1 MSDVGTGGSAMDYP
15 LQRHSM
21 SMTKTHYSKLSK
33 PQVFV
38 WRMFL
43 FVALASFI
51 GIILY
56 GPIVTAFNANPALN
70 AVILGTLAIGIIYTF
85 QQVLRLYPEIRWVN
99 NFRIAD
105 PGLAVEKSP
114 VMLAPM
120 ATLLMRRQG
129 QAALSATAM
138 RSILDSIGSR
148 LDESRETTRYLVG
161 LLVFL
166 GLLGTFW
173 GLMQTVQ
180 AVGGTIASLNP
191 GTEGGSGVLFE
202 ELKTGLAAPLEGM
215 GVAFSSS
222 LFGLAGSLI
231 VGFLDLQASQAQS
244 RFYNELED
252 WLSSITELGQENS
265 VASAGQPAQLRFAIL
280 DMQRSMT
287 DLAEKIEQGMM
298 RNNTG
303 DAMLE
308 LSRGIDRLVK
318 QMRAEQKVVREW
330 VDEQAHQSNAIAHVL
345 REQNKLAT
353 ILRDVAARPPRG
365 GSGER

>member
-1 MSDVGTGGSAMDYP
+1 
-15 LQRHSM
+15 
-21 SMTKTHYSKLSK
+21 MTTTHYYKTLSK

-51 GIILY
+51 VIIIY
-56 GPIVTAFNANPALN
+56 GPVAIAFRNNPALN
-70 AVILGTLAIGIIYTF
+70 GVILLTLAIGIVYTF

-105 PGLAVEKSP
+105 PGLAVERSP
-114 VMLAPM
+114 IMLAPM

-129 QAALSATAM
+129 QAAISPTAM
-138 RSILDSIGSR
+138 RSILDSIGAR
-148 LDESRETTRYLVG
+148 LDESRETTRYMVG

-180 AVGGTIASLNP
+180 SVGSTINSLGAGN
-191 GTEGGSGVLFE
+191 GEGGVLFE
-202 ELKTGLAAPLEGM
+202 ELKTGLAAPLKGM

-222 LFGLAGSLI
+222 LFGLAGSLV
-231 VGFLDLQASQAQS
+231 VGFLDLQASHAQN
-244 RFYNELED
+244 RFYNELEE
-252 WLSSITELGQENS
+252 WLSSITELTPEGS
-265 VASAGQPAQLRFAIL
+265 GAAAGQPAQLRFALL
-280 DMQRSMT
+280 DMQRTMT

-298 RNNTG
+298 RNNSG
-303 DAMLE
+303 EAMLE

-330 VDEQAHQSNAIAHVL
+330 VDEQAHQQNALATML

-353 ILRDVAARPPRG
+353 ILRDVAVRPPRG
-365 GSGER
+365 SGER

>member
-1 MSDVGTGGSAMDYP
+1 
-15 LQRHSM
+15 
-21 SMTKTHYSKLSK
+21 
-33 PQVFV
+33 
-38 WRMFL
+38 MFL
-43 FVALASFI
+43 FVALASVV
-51 GIILY
+51 GVILY
-56 GPIVTAFNANPALN
+56 ASIITAFNANPALN
-70 AVILGTLAIGIIYTF
+70 SIVLGTLGFGVVYAF

-99 NFRIAD
+99 NFRVAD
-105 PGLAVEKSP
+105 PGLAVDNSP

-120 ATLLMRRQG
+120 ATLLRRRQG

-148 LDESRETTRYLVG
+148 LDETRETTRYLVG

-180 AVGGTIASLNP
+180 SVGATINALNP
-191 GTEGGSGVLFE
+191 GGNGESGVLFD
-202 ELKTGLAAPLEGM
+202 ELKNGLSAPLKGM

-231 VGFLDLQASQAQS
+231 VGFLDLQASQAQT
-244 RFYNELED
+244 RFYNELEE
-252 WLSSITELGQENS
+252 WLSHITELSPEG
-265 VASAGQPAQLRFAIL
+265 SAAAPGQPAQFRFAML
-280 DMQRSMT
+280 DMQRSMA
-287 DLAEKIEQGMM
+287 DLAEKIEQAMV

-303 DAMLE
+303 DAMIE

-330 VDEQAHQSNAIAHVL
+330 VDEQAHQQNALANML

-353 ILRDVAARPPRG
+353 ILRDVAARPPRSG
-365 GSGER
+365 GDR

>member
-1 MSDVGTGGSAMDYP
+1 
-15 LQRHSM
+15 
-21 SMTKTHYSKLSK
+21 MTKAQYYKTLTK

-51 GIILY
+51 GMFLYATIL
-56 GPIVTAFNANPALN
+56 TAFEANPWLN
-70 AVILGTLAIGIIYTF
+70 GVIIGTLAIGIIYTF

-99 NFRIAD
+99 SFRIAD
-105 PGLAVEKSP
+105 PGLAVERTP

-120 ATLLMRRQG
+120 ATMLTRRQG
-129 QAALSATAM
+129 QGALSATAM
-138 RSILDSIGSR
+138 RSMLDSIAAR

-173 GLMQTVQ
+173 GLIQTVQ
-180 AVGGTIASLNP
+180 SVGLAINALSPT
-191 GTEGGSGVLFE
+191 GGESSVLIE
-202 ELKTGLAAPLEGM
+202 DLKSGLAAPLDGM
-215 GVAFSSS
+215 AIAFSSS

-231 VGFLDLQASQAQS
+231 VGFLDLQASQAQN
-244 RFYNELED
+244 RFYNELEE
-252 WLSSITELGQENS
+252 WLSSITELAPEGA
-265 VASAGQPAQLRFAIL
+265 VGTAGQPAQLRFAVL

-287 DLAEKIEQGMM
+287 DLAEKIEQSMM
-298 RNNTG
+298 RNNSG
-303 DAMLE
+303 EAMLE

-318 QMRAEQKVVREW
+318 QMRAEQKIVREW
-330 VDEQAHQSNAIAHVL
+330 VDEQANQQNALANVL

-365 GSGER
+365 GGSR

>member
-1 MSDVGTGGSAMDYP
+1 MSNP
-15 LQRHSM
+15 LQKRST
-21 SMTKTHYSKLSK
+21 SMTKAQYYKTLTR

-51 GIILY
+51 AMFLYATIL
-56 GPIVTAFNANPALN
+56 TAFESNPWLN
-70 AVILGTLAIGIIYTF
+70 GVIIGTLTIGIIYTF

-105 PGLAVEKSP
+105 PGLATERPP

-120 ATLLMRRQG
+120 ATLLTRRQSQG
-129 QAALSATAM
+129 ALSAIAM
-138 RSILDSIGSR
+138 RSILDSIGAR

-173 GLMQTVQ
+173 GLIQTVQ
-180 AVGGTIASLNP
+180 SVGTAINALSP
-191 GTEGGSGVLFE
+191 TGGSEGSVLIE
-202 ELKTGLAAPLEGM
+202 DLKSGLAAPLDGM
-215 GVAFSSS
+215 AIAFSSS

-231 VGFLDLQASQAQS
+231 VGFLDLQASQAQN
-244 RFYNELED
+244 RFYNELEE
-252 WLSSITELGQENS
+252 WLSSITELAPEGS
-265 VASAGQPAQLRFAIL
+265 STTAGQPAQLRFAVL

-287 DLAEKIEQGMM
+287 DLAEKIEHSMM
-298 RNNTG
+298 RNNSG
-303 DAMLE
+303 EAMLE

-318 QMRAEQKVVREW
+318 QMRAEQKIVREW
-330 VDEQAHQSNAIAHVL
+330 VDEQASQQNALANVL

-353 ILRDVAARPPRG
+353 ILREVAARPPRG
-365 GSGER
+365 GGGR

>member
-1 MSDVGTGGSAMDYP
+1 
-15 LQRHSM
+15 M
-21 SMTKTHYSKLSK
+21 SMKTPYSKLSK
-33 PQVFV
+33 PQTFV

-43 FVALASFI
+43 FVALASFLA
-51 GIILY
+51 IILY
-56 GPIVTAFNANPALN
+56 APIAVAFNANPALN
-70 AVILGTLAIGIIYTF
+70 GIIIGTLGFGIIYTF

-105 PGLAVEKSP
+105 PGLAVERSP

-120 ATLLMRRQG
+120 ATLLTRRQG
-129 QAALSATAM
+129 QSALSTAGM
-138 RSILDSIGSR
+138 RSILDSIGTR
-148 LDESRETTRYLVG
+148 LDESRETTRYIVG

-180 AVGGTIASLNP
+180 SVGLTINSLNP
-191 GTEGGSGVLFE
+191 GSGESGVLFE
-202 ELKTGLAAPLEGM
+202 ELKNGLAAPLKGM
-215 GVAFSSS
+215 GIAFSSS

-231 VGFLDLQASQAQS
+231 VGFLDLQAAQAQN
-244 RFYNELED
+244 RFYNELEE
-252 WLSSITELGQENS
+252 WLSSITELAPEGGA
-265 VASAGQPAQLRFAIL
+265 VSAGQPAQLRFAIL

-287 DLAEKIEQGMM
+287 DLAEKIEQSTV
-298 RNNTG
+298 RNQTG
-303 DAMLE
+303 EAMIE

-330 VDEQAHQSNAIAHVL
+330 VDEQAHQQNSLANVL

-353 ILRDVAARPPRG
+353 ILRDVAGRPPKG
-365 GSGER
+365 GSR

>member
-1 MSDVGTGGSAMDYP
+1 MAYP
-15 LQRHSM
+15 LQRRSM
-21 SMTKTHYSKLSK
+21 SMTTTTPYYVSLSK
-33 PQVFV
+33 PHVFV

-43 FVALASFI
+43 FVALAAVIAF
-51 GIILY
+51 ILY
-56 GPIVTAFNANPALN
+56 APIITAFNSNPALN
-70 AVILGTLAIGIIYTF
+70 GVIVGTLCFGVIYTF
-85 QQVLRLYPEIRWVN
+85 QQVLRLNPEIRWVN
-99 NFRIAD
+99 NFRVAD
-105 PGLAVEKSP
+105 PGLAVDRSP

-120 ATLLMRRQG
+120 ATLLRRRQG

-138 RSILDSIGSR
+138 RSMLDSIGSR

-180 AVGGTIASLNP
+180 SVGGTINALNP
-191 GTEGGSGVLFE
+191 GGNGESGVLFD
-202 ELKTGLAAPLEGM
+202 ELKNGLAAPLKGM

-231 VGFLDLQASQAQS
+231 VGFLDLQASQAQT
-244 RFYNELED
+244 RFYNELEE
-252 WLSSITELGQENS
+252 WLSHITELTPEG
-265 VASAGQPAQLRFAIL
+265 ASAAPGQPAQFRFAML

-287 DLAEKIEQGMM
+287 DLAEKIEQAMV

-303 DAMLE
+303 DAMIE

-330 VDEQAHQSNAIAHVL
+330 VDEQAHQQNALANML

-353 ILRDVAARPPRG
+353 ILRDVAARPPRSG
-365 GSGER
+365 GDR

>member
-1 MSDVGTGGSAMDYP
+1 
-15 LQRHSM
+15 
-21 SMTKTHYSKLSK
+21 MTKTPYYKTLSK
-33 PQVFV
+33 PQTFV

-43 FVALASFI
+43 FVALSSFVAV
-51 GIILY
+51 ILY
-56 GPIVTAFNANPALN
+56 NAIVVAFNSNPALN
-70 AVILGTLAIGIIYTF
+70 AVIIGTLGFGIIYTF

-99 NFRIAD
+99 SFRIAD
-105 PGLAVEKSP
+105 PGLAVERSP

-120 ATLLMRRQG
+120 ATLLRRRQG
-129 QAALSATAM
+129 QAAISSTAM
-138 RSILDSIGSR
+138 RSMLDSIGSR

-180 AVGGTIASLNP
+180 AVGLTITSL
-191 GTEGGSGVLFE
+191 GGGGSGEGSVMFE
-202 ELKTGLAAPLEGM
+202 ELKNGLAAPLKGM

-231 VGFLDLQASQAQS
+231 VGFLDLQASQAQT
-244 RFYNELED
+244 RFYNELEE
-252 WLSSITELGQENS
+252 WLSGITELSPEGTS
-265 VASAGQPAQLRFAIL
+265 VAAQGQPAQLRFALL
-280 DMQRSMT
+280 DLQRSMT
-287 DLAEKIEQGMM
+287 DLAEKIEQGMV
-298 RNNTG
+298 RNNSG
-303 DAMLE
+303 EAMLE

-330 VDEQAHQSNAIAHVL
+330 VDEQAHQQNALANVL

-353 ILRDVAARPPRG
+353 ILRDVAVRPPR
-365 GSGER
+365 SGDR

>member
-1 MSDVGTGGSAMDYP
+1 MS
-15 LQRHSM
+15 
-21 SMTKTHYSKLSK
+21 KTHYYKLSK
-33 PQVFV
+33 PQTFV

-43 FVALASFI
+43 FVALASFVAV
-51 GIILY
+51 ILY
-56 GPIVTAFNANPALN
+56 SQIVTAFNSNPALN
-70 AVILGTLAIGIIYTF
+70 GVIIGTLGFGVIYTF

-99 NFRIAD
+99 NFRISD
-105 PGLAVEKSP
+105 PGLAAEKSP

-129 QAALSATAM
+129 QAALSTAGM

-180 AVGGTIASLNP
+180 SVGSTINAL
-191 GTEGGSGVLFE
+191 GGGGENGAMFE
-202 ELKTGLAAPLEGM
+202 ELKNGLSAPLAGM

-231 VGFLDLQASQAQS
+231 VGFLDLQASQAQT
-244 RFYNELED
+244 RFYNELEE
-252 WLSSITELGQENS
+252 WLSGITELGQETGA
-265 VASAGQPAQLRFAIL
+265 VATTGQPAQLRFAVL
-280 DMQRSMT
+280 DMQRTMT
-287 DLAEKIEQGMM
+287 DLAEKIEQGMV
-298 RNNTG
+298 RNNNG
-303 DAMLE
+303 EAMLE

-330 VDEQAHQSNAIAHVL
+330 VDGEL
-345 REQNKLAT
+345 D
-353 ILRDVAARPPRG
+353 DVALEILISLG
-365 GSGER
+365 D

>member
-1 MSDVGTGGSAMDYP
+1 MALPVVQGRVA
-15 LQRHSM
+15 
-21 SMTKTHYSKLSK
+21 SMTKTPYYKTLTK

-43 FVALASFI
+43 FVVLAAFV
-51 GIILY
+51 GVILY
-56 GPIVTAFNANPALN
+56 SQIVQAFNANRALN
-70 AVILGTLAIGIIYTF
+70 TVILATLVFGIIYTF
-85 QQVLRLYPEIRWVN
+85 QQVLRLYPEIRWIN
-99 NFRIAD
+99 SFRIAD
-105 PGLAVEKSP
+105 PGLAVEQQPK
-114 VMLAPM
+114 MLAPM
-120 ATLLMRRQG
+120 ATLLRRRQG
-129 QAALSATAM
+129 QAAISAAAM
-138 RSILDSIGSR
+138 RSILDSIASR

-180 AVGGTIASLNP
+180 SVGSTIGALSP
-191 GTEGGSGVLFE
+191 SSGEGSVVFE
-202 ELKTGLAAPLEGM
+202 DLKNGLQGPLAGM

-231 VGFLDLQASQAQS
+231 VGFLDLQASQAQT
-244 RFYNELED
+244 RFYNELEE
-252 WLSSITELGQENS
+252 WLSGITELAPEMG
-265 VASAGQPAQLRFAIL
+265 SAAAQGQPAQLRFAIL
-280 DMQRSMT
+280 DMQRSVT
-287 DLAEKIEQGMM
+287 DLAEKIEQGIV

-303 DAMLE
+303 EAMLE

-330 VDEQAHQSNAIAHVL
+330 VDEQAHQQNELANVL

-353 ILRDVAARPPRG
+353 ILREVAVRSPRPRG
-365 GSGER
+365 GDR

>member
-1 MSDVGTGGSAMDYP
+1 MSYP
-15 LQRHSM
+15 PQKRST
-21 SMTKTHYSKLSK
+21 SMTKTQYYKTLSR

-51 GIILY
+51 GMFLYDTILVAFKSNPWLNGVII
-56 GPIVTAFNANPALN
+56 
-70 AVILGTLAIGIIYTF
+70 GTLAIGVIYTF

-105 PGLAVEKSP
+105 PGLTIDRTP

-120 ATLLMRRQG
+120 ATLLTRRQAQG
-129 QAALSATAM
+129 ALSATAM
-138 RSILDSIGSR
+138 RSMLDSIGSR

-173 GLMQTVQ
+173 GLIQTVQ
-180 AVGGTIASLNP
+180 SVGSVINALSPSNGEGAVLI
-191 GTEGGSGVLFE
+191 ED
-202 ELKTGLAAPLEGM
+202 LKSGLAAPLDGM

-231 VGFLDLQASQAQS
+231 VGFLDLQASQAQN
-244 RFYNELED
+244 RFYNELEE
-252 WLSSITELGQENS
+252 WLSSITELAPEGS
-265 VASAGQPAQLRFAIL
+265 GAVAGQPAQLRFAVL

-287 DLAEKIEQGMM
+287 DLAEKIEQGMQAVEDRITQDM
-298 RNNTG
+298 DPIKSAAQMDTDEVVYMGELRTYLR
-303 DAMLE
+303 AMVE
-308 LSRGIDRLVK
+308 MSY
-318 QMRAEQKVVREW
+318 
-330 VDEQAHQSNAIAHVL
+330 QSIGYRRIKN
-345 REQNKLAT
+345 
-353 ILRDVAARPPRG
+353 PRIW
-365 GSGER
+365 SVHDLHTLTDI

>member
-1 MSDVGTGGSAMDYP
+1 
-15 LQRHSM
+15 M
-21 SMTKTHYSKLSK
+21 SMTTAPYYKTLSK

-51 GIILY
+51 GVILY
-56 GPIVTAFNANPALN
+56 APILVAFNANPALN
-70 AVILGTLAIGIIYTF
+70 GIILGTLGFGIIYTF

-99 NFRIAD
+99 GFRIAD
-105 PGLAVEKSP
+105 PGLAVERSP

-120 ATLLMRRQG
+120 ATLLTRRQG
-129 QAALSATAM
+129 QAAISATAM
-138 RSILDSIGSR
+138 RSILDSIGAR
-148 LDESRETTRYLVG
+148 LDESRETTRYIVG

-180 AVGGTIASLNP
+180 SVSATINSLNP
-191 GTEGGSGVLFE
+191 GGGESGVLFE
-202 ELKTGLAAPLEGM
+202 ELKTGLAAPLTGM
-215 GVAFSSS
+215 GIAFSSS

-231 VGFLDLQASQAQS
+231 VGFLDLQASQAQN
-244 RFYNELED
+244 RFYNELEE
-252 WLSSITELGQENS
+252 WLSSITELAPEGS
-265 VASAGQPAQLRFAIL
+265 AIASGQPAQLRFAVL
-280 DMQRSMT
+280 DMQRSMA
-287 DLAEKIEQGMM
+287 DLADKIEHSMM
-298 RNNTG
+298 RNNSG
-303 DAMLE
+303 EAMLE

-330 VDEQAHQSNAIAHVL
+330 VDEQAHQQNALANVL

-365 GSGER
+365 GGGGKNDR

>member
-1 MSDVGTGGSAMDYP
+1 MS
-15 LQRHSM
+15 
-21 SMTKTHYSKLSK
+21 KTHYYKLSK
-33 PQVFV
+33 PQMFV

-43 FVALASFI
+43 FVALASFVAV
-51 GIILY
+51 ILY
-56 GPIVTAFNANPALN
+56 GQIVTAFNSNPALN
-70 AVILGTLAIGIIYTF
+70 GVIIGTLGFGVIYTF

-105 PGLAVEKSP
+105 PGLAAEKPP

-129 QAALSATAM
+129 QAALSTAGM

-148 LDESRETTRYLVG
+148 LDESRETTRYLIG

-180 AVGGTIASLNP
+180 SVGLTINSL
-191 GTEGGSGVLFE
+191 GGNGNGESGAMFE
-202 ELKTGLAAPLEGM
+202 ELKNGLTAPLAGM

-231 VGFLDLQASQAQS
+231 VGFLDLQASHAQT
-244 RFYNELED
+244 RFYNELEE
-252 WLSSITELGQENS
+252 WLSGITEIGQETGAA
-265 VASAGQPAQLRFAIL
+265 VVGGGQPAQLRFAIL
-280 DMQRSMT
+280 DMQRTMT
-287 DLAEKIEQGMM
+287 DLAEKIEQGMV
-298 RNNTG
+298 RNNNG
-303 DAMLE
+303 EAMLE

-330 VDEQAHQSNAIAHVL
+330 VDEQANQQNAIAHVL

-353 ILRDVAARPPRG
+353 ILRDVAARSPG
-365 GSGER
+365 GRNDR